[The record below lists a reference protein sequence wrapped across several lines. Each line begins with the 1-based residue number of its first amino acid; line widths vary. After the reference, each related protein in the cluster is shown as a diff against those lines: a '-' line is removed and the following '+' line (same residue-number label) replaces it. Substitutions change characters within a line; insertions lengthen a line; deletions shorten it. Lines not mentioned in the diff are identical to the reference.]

1 MSRAG
6 GPLFS
11 GVQINGLRELR
22 NAMRKAE
29 AGSQRAIARHLRPV
43 AEAMAADVRAVVPAS
58 GGAKSPANPYAPGSA
73 RSSVR
78 AFATSDGAGVRGGGA
93 AAPYYPWLDFGGSV
107 GRGHRAGVAWSGA
120 TTRPWMGRPGRGRYL
135 YEVIHEEGDRIL
147 AAVMAALDEAELEA
161 GWERA

>member
-1 MSRAG
+1 MSSTA

-11 GVQINGLRELR
+11 GVQIDGLRELR

-29 AGSQRAIARHLRPV
+29 AGSQQAIARHLKEV
-43 AEAMAADVRAVVPAS
+43 ATKIAEDVRARVPESA
-58 GGAKSPANPYAPGSA
+58 GAKGTSNPFAPGSA

-93 AAPYYPWLDFGGSV
+93 KAPYYPWLDFGGSV
-107 GRGHRAGVAWSGA
+107 GRGHREGVAWSGA
-120 TTRPWMGRPGRGRYL
+120 TRREWMGQPGRGRYV
-135 YEVIHEEGDRIL
+135 YQVIHEEGGEIL
-147 AAVMAALDEAELEA
+147 AAVMEALDEAELEA